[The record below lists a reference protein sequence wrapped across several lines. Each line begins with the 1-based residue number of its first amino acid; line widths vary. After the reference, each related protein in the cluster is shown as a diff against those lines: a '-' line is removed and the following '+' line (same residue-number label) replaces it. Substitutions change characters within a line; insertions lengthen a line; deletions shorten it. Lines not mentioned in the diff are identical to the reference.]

1 MTFISPDLAG
11 TPLPAEVTTSAYRVS
26 GTIRTRFDKIAAI
39 LNNLDRSHLVIEL
52 ATVREHVDPGRGRR
66 AASALVPL
74 DDILFI
80 VADTPPDHAADAI
93 VVPKR
98 PVVAHVSMPNFRL
111 SGTIFVSESVESV
124 ATAVTMSSEVFVPMV
139 DATVSCWVRPELNA
153 THPVLAFQRRL
164 AHVFSFDDR
173 PDPLQDLRASSPPAD
188 EPVG

>member
-1 MTFISPDLAG
+1 MTPDAVG

-26 GTIRTRFDKIAAI
+26 GTIRTRFDRIAAI
-39 LNNLDRSHLVIEL
+39 LNNLDRSHLTIEL

-66 AASALVPL
+66 ESSALVPL
-74 DDILFI
+74 EDILFI
-80 VADTPPDHAADAI
+80 VADTSPDNAADAI

-98 PVVAHVSMPNFRL
+98 PVIARVSMPNFRL

-139 DATVSCWVRPELNA
+139 DATVSCWIRPELNA

-164 AHVFSFDDR
+164 AHVFAFDDR
-173 PDPLQDLRASSPPAD
+173 PDPLQDLRATSSQQD
-188 EPVG
+188 EPGD